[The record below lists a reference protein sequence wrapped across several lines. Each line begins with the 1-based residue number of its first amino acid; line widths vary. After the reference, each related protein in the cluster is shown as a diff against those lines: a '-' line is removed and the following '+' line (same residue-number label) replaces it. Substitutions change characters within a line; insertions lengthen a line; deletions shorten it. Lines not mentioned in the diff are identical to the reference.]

1 MRILISPG
9 RPLATVF
16 RSLCAIALLS
26 GAMAGTCQEP
36 DDGGTTPPAQSEPG
50 APVVTIIA
58 PLFDRNI
65 AAGAIITITY
75 SVTNSPDNV
84 IAFIDI
90 DSDPTN
96 GNEVIFAEQLF
107 GGANRTANFATEGI
121 VSDVYNFGIQASN
134 SLGTDTEYARNSA
147 GQLVKITVN
156 GFPQPAFNA
165 PSSDIEILFNSTTSV
180 PLAFSCNDFENDVSW
195 EVFYDTNQIIDGTE
209 VTIASGTGNADPGST
224 GVTIDWLTLSV
235 PEGVYSIGLRCTDS
249 AQSVASAY
257 AEGLVII
264 TSELSV
270 PIVTLTQPEEDLTV
284 FTDTDINIAFT
295 VSNTS
300 VLGATITLF
309 LDGDDN
315 GFDGS
320 EPRIA
325 TELPL
330 TATSVTVN
338 SNIIPEGVYFI
349 GGIVELDGRRS
360 DARYAPGQLTV
371 IGTGD
376 ITVVQP
382 ADPLTVTPGTDVVI
396 RWNTNLPSGEGL
408 IDLALFQSDVVG
420 NPSAP
425 VVPDPLADA
434 KNLEITPPTAVLDTI
449 TLTTGFYVVEVTLT
463 PVDANNVPTGDP
475 VATALSVPIRVT
487 TQPTAL
493 WVGSIV
499 QDEDGSSAALHF
511 DGVIF
516 EGLQFEDNA
525 GTNFLAVG
533 NIDGQAGDDFI
544 IGARFAKPL
553 FNNAAGVG
561 SGEAYLLYSDGRVN
575 RSNRRWSLNA
585 TGADMGGSNDPN
597 ALPGL
602 LFFGIRFDP
611 RSEDI
616 DNNGILTS
624 GCFTENRQF
633 DGGKLDQWDED
644 VNGNGVLDEYEDID
658 LDVFLDINEDGTLWP
673 DFNCDGVADSFGLG
687 APHFFDAQYI
697 NGYLDTGITEDRDGD
712 GVLDL
717 EGDNTGGLTSLGLVP
732 DVDGDGLPEIVLGFE
747 NTDSVKPGR
756 PTDHVEPPGM
766 GTLVQ
771 PNQFER
777 GGIVIIPTFHNQ
789 MLGDP
794 SFPGRFNNDRIMELD
809 RVGQEFYD
817 VTHGNPVVGNCCG
830 THTDG
835 GCDLLEISD
844 CVCTQMPI
852 CCYDENEIPG
862 AEGWNDECVDA
873 VDDLECA
880 TCDFPPPPGINAGPG
895 IVGNAPAG
903 RPENGN
909 GMDAYP
915 LMFDDVSSQAPDVCG
930 PGQFGLYVVN
940 NTQPQESLVAVPNL
954 IVNGELNQPAPMT
967 GTIKTQC
974 FDCDP
979 GQTANVQLGS
989 VVLDVFETGVI
1000 IYIIPEPE
1008 DDTNR
1013 SAVCGESIIVGI
1025 NGPDENGDYDS
1036 LFICDGDAEDDE
1048 CDPRDLGIPF
1058 GCESVSG
1065 PDGCLENM
1073 TGPLFGFSYAGLTG
1087 GNSSFEDPSHPLAYD
1102 QTLSNPHVRAD
1113 VFADLAGPCNGSFT
1127 QNICGHVHGSPDLL
1141 RNMNGAPPF
1150 DVAASGFYPGAI
1162 EEDGPLG
1169 ARILG
1174 QGVGDRFGK
1183 AISMTPSPAESIV
1196 FVSAPNRTI
1205 NSMPG
1210 AGAVYQWQ
1218 MHRYWHRP
1226 FSDDT
1231 LPPLPLPDL
1240 SNGLSA
1246 IDGFGGIPKPYQYII
1261 KDLGFDTPN
1270 NRTDAVEG
1278 SLKFA
1283 LTYTG
1288 ADAGD
1293 ELGATM
1299 LGITDFNGD
1308 ALDDLLIGAPGA
1320 DGANNAFPDSGA
1332 VYIVYR
1338 RPPTIEGEAIDLTD
1352 VARGRND
1359 PNRLNGMLINGDG
1372 GARLGE
1378 ALAGN
1383 CDLNGDGTNDIVIG
1397 SPDALSGRG
1406 EVIIVFGSP
1415 NPDADYLPSPAEGYS
1430 IQELVDAGHAIRIQG
1445 AFDDDQAGFNV
1456 ACNGDFDGDGQDDL
1470 LISAPTAEPM
1480 FDSDGDDVLDTPG
1493 LDLDRDGQIDLDE
1506 NGVPLLADP
1515 NEAGVVYVIT
1525 NTDQLSGVHN
1535 LNEIGAALK
1544 GFIFAGLN
1552 GGDQL
1557 GGGRETKRNTRSQ
1570 GLAYAGD
1577 VDGDGKDDV
1586 LIGAIFADP
1595 NNKINAGEVYL
1606 IYGFTA
1612 SQAADF

>member
-16 RSLCAIALLS
+16 RSLCAIALLF

-36 DDGGTTPPAQSEPG
+36 ADDGVTPPPGQSEPG

-75 SVTNSPDNV
+75 SVANSPDNV
-84 IAFIDI
+84 IAFIDP
-90 DSDPTN
+90 DSDPEN

-107 GGANRTANFATEGI
+107 GGENRTANFATEGI
-121 VSDVYNFGIQASN
+121 VSGVYNFGIQASN
-134 SLGTDTEYARNSA
+134 SAGTDTEYARNSS

-156 GFPQPAFNA
+156 GFPQPALNA
-165 PSSDIEILFNSTTSV
+165 PSSDVEILFNTTTSV

-209 VTIASGTGNADPGST
+209 VTIASGTGNTDPGST
-224 GVTIDWLTLSV
+224 NVTVDWLTLSV

-249 AQSVASAY
+249 ANSVAFAY
-257 AEGLVII
+257 AEGQVTI

-270 PIVTLTQPEEDLTV
+270 PTVTLTQPEEDLTV
-284 FTDTDINIAFT
+284 FTDTDISIAFAA
-295 VSNTS
+295 SNTS
-300 VLGATITLF
+300 VQGATITLF
-309 LDGDDN
+309 LDMDDN

-396 RWNTNLPSGEGL
+396 RWDTNLPQGEGL
-408 IDLALFQSDVVG
+408 IDLALFQSDIFG
-420 NPSAP
+420 NPGAP
-425 VVPDPLADA
+425 VSPDPLADA
-434 KNLEITPPTAVLDTI
+434 KDLEITPSTVVLDTI

-463 PVDANNVPTGDP
+463 PVDANDVPTGDP
-475 VATALSVPIRVT
+475 SASALSVPIRLT
-487 TQPTAL
+487 TQPTVL
-493 WVGSIV
+493 WTGRI
-499 QDEDGSSAALHF
+499 DKPDLPGHF

-525 GTNFLAVG
+525 GTDFLAVG

-553 FNNAAGVG
+553 FTNAAGVG

-616 DNNGILTS
+616 DGSGTLTL

-644 VNGNGVLDEYEDID
+644 INGNGVLDEYEDID
-658 LDVFLDINEDGTLWP
+658 LDGFLDINEDGTLWP
-673 DFNCDGVADSFGLG
+673 DFNCDGLADNPALS

-697 NGYLDTGITEDRDGD
+697 NGFLDTGIVEDRDGD
-712 GVLDL
+712 GLLDL
-717 EGDNTGGLTSLGLVP
+717 EGDDTAGLTSLGLVP
-732 DVDGDGLPEIVLGFE
+732 DADGDGRPEIVFGFHD
-747 NTDSVKPGR
+747 TDSVKPGR
-756 PTDHVEPPGM
+756 PTDRVEPAGF

-777 GGIVIIPTFHNQ
+777 GGIVIVSSSHESMIT
-789 MLGDP
+789 DP
-794 SFPGRFNNDRIMELD
+794 SFPGRFNDDRILELD
-809 RVGQEFYD
+809 RVGQEFFD
-817 VTHGNPVVGNCCG
+817 VFHGNPDVGNCCG
-830 THTDG
+830 TNQDG
-835 GCDLLEISD
+835 GCSNLTISA
-844 CVCTQMPI
+844 CVCAVSPI
-852 CCYDENEIPG
+852 CCVPDDPDNPNQNGWDE
-862 AEGWNDECVDA
+862 DCVPL
-873 VDDLECA
+873 VDSLECS
-880 TCDFPPPPGINAGPG
+880 TCIPPSPVVNQGPG
-895 IVGNAPAG
+895 IVGDVIPG
-903 RPENGN
+903 RPIH

-915 LMFDDVSSQAPDVCG
+915 LMFDTVSAQAPDLCAG
-930 PGQFGLYVVN
+930 DQFGLYVIN

-954 IVNGELNQPAPMT
+954 FVNGELNQPAPMA
-967 GTIKTQC
+967 GTIKTLC
-974 FDCDP
+974 FPCDVP
-979 GQTANVQLGS
+979 TFNVQLGS
-989 VVLDVFETGVI
+989 VVLDVLETGEIV
-1000 IYIIPEPE
+1000 YIIPEP
-1008 DDTNR
+1008 DSNTN
-1013 SAVCGESIIVGI
+1013 SNAACGESIIVGI
-1025 NGPDENGDYDS
+1025 NGPDQNGDYDS
-1036 LFICDGDAEDDE
+1036 LFVCEGNVEDDE
-1048 CDPRDLGIPF
+1048 CDPLALGLPF
-1058 GCESVSG
+1058 GCETSG
-1065 PDGCLENM
+1065 GSDGCFENLA
-1073 TGPLFGFSYAGLTG
+1073 GPLFGFSYAGLTG

-1113 VFADLAGPCNGSFT
+1113 LFADLAGPCSGGGS
-1127 QNICGHVHGSPDLL
+1127 QNICGHVHGAPDLF
-1141 RNMNGAPPF
+1141 RNPNGAPPF
-1150 DVAASGFYPGAI
+1150 DRAASGFYPGAT
-1162 EEDGPLG
+1162 EEDGPVG

-1174 QGVGDRFGK
+1174 QGVGDQFGQ
-1183 AISMTPSPAESIV
+1183 AISMTPDPAEGIV

-1205 NSMPG
+1205 DGMPG
-1210 AGAVYQWQ
+1210 TGAVYQWR
-1218 MHRYWHRP
+1218 MHRYWHSP
-1226 FSDDT
+1226 FPNSGF
-1231 LPPLPLPDL
+1231 
-1240 SNGLSA
+1240 SNGLSR
-1246 IDGFGGIPKPYQYII
+1246 IDAHGGTPKPHQYII
-1261 KDLGFDTPN
+1261 KDLGFDTPDN
-1270 NRTDAVEG
+1270 LIGDVEG
-1278 SLKFA
+1278 SLMFA
-1283 LTYTG
+1283 ITYTG

-1299 LGITDFNGD
+1299 IGITDFNGD

-1320 DGANNAFPDSGA
+1320 DGANNAFPNSGA
-1332 VYIVYR
+1332 VYVVYR
-1338 RPPTIEGEAIDLTD
+1338 RPPTIEGEAIDLGD
-1352 VARGRND
+1352 IARGRND
-1359 PNRLNGMLINGDG
+1359 PNRLNGMLINGESG
-1372 GARLGE
+1372 SRMGE

-1415 NPDADYLPSPAEGYS
+1415 DPDSDYLPSPAEGYS
-1430 IQELVDAGHAIRIQG
+1430 VQELVDAGHAVRIRG
-1445 AFDDDQAGFNV
+1445 AFDDDHAGFNV
-1456 ACNGDFDGDGQDDL
+1456 ICNGDFDGDGQNDL
-1470 LISAPTAEPM
+1470 VISAPFAEPM

-1493 LDLDRDGQIDLDE
+1493 LDLDRDGQLDLDE
-1506 NGVPLLADP
+1506 NGLPLLADP
-1515 NEAGVVYVIT
+1515 TNAGVVYVIT
-1525 NTDQLSGVHN
+1525 NMDQLSGVHDFS
-1535 LNEIGAALK
+1535 EIGAALQ
-1544 GFIFAGLN
+1544 GFMFAGLN

-1577 VDGDGKDDV
+1577 VDGDGKDDL

-1595 NNKINAGEVYL
+1595 NNKTNAGEVYL

>member
-9 RPLATVF
+9 CPLATVF

-26 GAMAGTCQEP
+26 GAMAGTCGEP
-36 DDGGTTPPAQSEPG
+36 ASDDDGVPQPDPTVSG

-65 AAGAIITITY
+65 ATGAIITITY
-75 SVTNSPDNV
+75 SVFNSPDNV
-84 IAFIDI
+84 IAFIDP
-90 DSDPTN
+90 DSDPEN

-107 GGANRTANFATEGI
+107 GGENRTANFATDGI
-121 VSDVYNFGIQASN
+121 VSGAYNFGIQASN
-134 SLGTDTEYARNSA
+134 SSGTDTEYARNSS

-156 GFPQPAFNA
+156 GFPRPALNA
-165 PSSDIEILFNSTTSV
+165 PSSDVEILFNTTTSV
-180 PLAFSCNDFENDVSW
+180 PIVFSCNDFENDVSW

-209 VTIASGTGNADPGST
+209 VTIAGGTGNADPGST
-224 GVTIDWLTLSV
+224 NVTVNWLTLSI
-235 PEGVYSIGLRCTDS
+235 PEGIYSIGLRCVDS

-257 AEGLVII
+257 AEGRVTI

-270 PIVTLTQPEEDLTV
+270 PTVTLTQPEEDLTV
-284 FTDTDINIAFT
+284 FTDTDISIAFAAG
-295 VSNTS
+295 NTS
-300 VLGATITLF
+300 VQGATITLF
-309 LDGDDN
+309 LDMDNN

-330 TATSVTVN
+330 TATSVTVS

-396 RWNTNLPSGEGL
+396 RWATNLPQGEGL
-408 IDLALFQSDVVG
+408 IDLALFQSDIFG
-420 NPSAP
+420 NPGAP
-425 VVPDPLADA
+425 ISPDPLADA
-434 KNLEITPPTAVLDTI
+434 KDLEITPSTVVLDTI

-463 PVDANNVPTGDP
+463 PVDANDVPTGDP
-475 VATALSVPIRVT
+475 VATALSVPIRLT
-487 TQPTAL
+487 TQPTVL
-493 WVGSIV
+493 WTGRI
-499 QDEDGSSAALHF
+499 DEPDLPGHF

-561 SGEAYLLYSDGRVN
+561 IGEAYLLYSDGRVN

-585 TGADMGGSNDPN
+585 TGADMGGSEDPN

-616 DNNGILTS
+616 DGNGNLTP
-624 GCFTENRQF
+624 GCFTESRQF

-644 VNGNGVLDEYEDID
+644 VNGNGELDPCEDID
-658 LDVFLDINEDGTLWP
+658 LDGFLDINEDGTLWP
-673 DFNCDGVADSFGLG
+673 DFNCDGLADNPGLT

-697 NGYLDTGITEDRDGD
+697 NGYLDTGIVEDRDGD

-717 EGDNTGGLTSLGLVP
+717 EGDNTGGLTSLGLIP
-732 DVDGDGLPEIVLGFE
+732 DADEDGLPEIVLGFE

-756 PTDHVEPPGM
+756 PTDHAEPPSM

-777 GGIVIIPTFHNQ
+777 GGIVIVPTFHNQ
-789 MLGDP
+789 MIGDP

-817 VTHGNPVVGNCCG
+817 VEYGNPIVGNCCG
-830 THTDG
+830 THTEG
-835 GCDLLEISD
+835 GCDILAISD

-862 AEGWNDECVDA
+862 AEGWNDDCIDA

-895 IVGNAPAG
+895 IVGNAPPG
-903 RPENGN
+903 RPANGN

-915 LMFDDVSSQAPDVCG
+915 LMFDTVSSQALDVCG

-954 IVNGELNQPAPMT
+954 FVNDVLFQPAPMA

-974 FDCDP
+974 FDCAP
-979 GQTANVQLGS
+979 GAGFGVVLGS
-989 VVLDVFETGVI
+989 VVLDVLETGEIV
-1000 IYIIPEPE
+1000 YIIPEP
-1008 DDTNR
+1008 DSGISR
-1013 SAVCGESIIVGI
+1013 SAICGESIIVGI
-1025 NGPDENGDYDS
+1025 NGPDENGDYES
-1036 LFICDGDAEDDE
+1036 LFVCDGDVEDDE
-1048 CDPRDLGIPF
+1048 CDPLALGYPF
-1058 GCESVSG
+1058 GCETDGG
-1065 PDGCLENM
+1065 PDGCLENLG
-1073 TGPLFGFSYAGLTG
+1073 GPLFGFSYAGLTG

-1113 VFADLAGPCNGSFT
+1113 LFADLAGPCSGGGA
-1127 QNICGHVHGSPDLL
+1127 QNICGHVLGEADLV
-1141 RNMNGAPPF
+1141 RNAEGAPPF

-1183 AISMTPSPAESIV
+1183 AISMTPSPAEGIV
-1196 FVSAPNRTI
+1196 FVSAPNRTVGG
-1205 NSMPG
+1205 MLG
-1210 AGAVYQWQ
+1210 AGAVYQWKMQ
-1218 MHRYWHRP
+1218 QYWHRP

-1231 LPPLPLPDL
+1231 QPPLPLPDL

-1270 NRTDAVEG
+1270 NRIGDVEG

-1293 ELGATM
+1293 ELGATI

-1308 ALDDLLIGAPGA
+1308 ARDDLLIGAPGA
-1320 DGANNAFPDSGA
+1320 DGANNAFPNSGA

-1338 RPPTIEGEAIDLTD
+1338 RPPTIEGEAIDLGD

-1359 PNRLNGMLINGDG
+1359 PNRLNGMLINGEG
-1372 GARLGE
+1372 GSRMGE

-1415 NPDADYLPSPAEGYS
+1415 DPDSDYLPSPAEGYS
-1430 IQELVDAGHAIRIQG
+1430 VQELVDAGHAVRIQG

-1456 ACNGDFDGDGQDDL
+1456 ICNGDFDGDGQDDL
-1470 LISAPTAEPM
+1470 LISAPFAEPM

-1493 LDLDRDGQIDLDE
+1493 LDLDRDGQMDLDE
-1506 NGVPLLADP
+1506 NGLPLLADP
-1515 NEAGVVYVIT
+1515 TEAGVVYVIT
-1525 NTDQLSGVHN
+1525 NMDQLSGVLN
-1535 LNEIGAALK
+1535 LSEIGAALQ
-1544 GFIFAGLN
+1544 GFMFAGLN

-1595 NNKINAGEVYL
+1595 NNKTNAGEVYL